1 MPQLNGTVV
10 HCNMD
15 MKTDKNHFDVIVVG
29 AGLSGIGAA
38 YHLQHSCPDRTFTVL
53 EGRENIGGTW
63 DLFKYPGIRS
73 DSDMYTFGFPF
84 HPWKDPKAIADGPSI
99 MAYLK
104 DTVDTFGLDRYIQ
117 FGKRVVAS
125 NWSSDE
131 KKWTITVTDSASGES
146 YSMTC
151 NFLFMCSGYYNYEN
165 GYKPDFPNED
175 AFEGIKIHPQKWDES
190 LDYTDKKI
198 VIIGSGATAVTL
210 LPVLAEKA
218 EQVTMLQRSPTYMS
232 SVPSEDAVANF
243 FKKYLPKQLAHTL
256 SRWKNIF
263 FQLGVYNFSRRWPDK
278 MKNFLIGQIQK
289 KLKDNYDPKD
299 WTPRYNPWDQR
310 LCAVPGAD
318 LFKAIKKGKAQ
329 VVTDTIKSFLKDGV
343 ELDSGRKLDADIII
357 TATGLQVQLFGGMK
371 LTVDGTPLNLSES
384 PAYKGVMLSDIPNF
398 AFSVGYTNASWTLK
412 SDLNCM
418 YVTKVL
424 NYMKAKGLQVCT
436 PKFDHKNM
444 EKEELLDFDAGYI
457 LRAKDQLPKQGAKA
471 PWKVHQ
477 NYIKDLFA
485 LKYSGAKDKD
495 LEYA

>member
-1 MPQLNGTVV
+1 
-10 HCNMD
+10 
-15 MKTDKNHFDVIVVG
+15 MKTDQNHFDVVVVG

-38 YHLQHSCPDRTFTVL
+38 YHLQKSCPDRTFTVL

-104 DTVDTFGLDRYIQ
+104 DTVATFGLDRYIQ

-125 NWSSDE
+125 DWSSDT
-131 KKWTITVTDSASGES
+131 KKWTLTVTDSRSGETQT
-146 YSMTC
+146 MTC

-165 GYKPDFPNED
+165 GYKPDFPNEN

-190 LDYTDKKI
+190 LDYSNKKI

-218 EQVTMLQRSPTYMS
+218 ERVTMLQRSPTYMS
-232 SVPSEDAVANF
+232 SVPSEDAIANF

-263 FQLGVYNFSRRWPDK
+263 FQLGIYNISRKWPDK
-278 MKNFLIGQIQK
+278 MKGFLIGQIQK
-289 KLKDNYDPKD
+289 TLKDQYDPKD
-299 WTPRYNPWDQR
+299 WTPKYNPWDQR

-318 LFKAIKKGKAQ
+318 LFKAIKRGKAE
-329 VVTDTIKSFLKDGV
+329 VVTDTIKQFVKDGI
-343 ELDSGRKLDADIII
+343 ELNSGRKLDADIII

-371 LTVDGTPLNLSES
+371 VAVDGNPLDFSKS
-384 PAYKGVMLSDIPNF
+384 PAFKGVMLSDIPNF

-412 SDLNCM
+412 SDLNCI

-424 NYMKAKGLQVCT
+424 NYMKQKNLQVCT
-436 PKFDHKNM
+436 PKFDHENM

-485 LKYSGAKDKD
+485 LKYSGVKDKD

>member
-1 MPQLNGTVV
+1 
-10 HCNMD
+10 

-38 YHLQHSCPDRTFTVL
+38 YHLQESCPDRTFTVL

-104 DTVDTFGLDRYIQ
+104 DTVNTFDLGKYIQ

-125 NWSSDE
+125 DWSSDE
-131 KKWTITVTDSASGES
+131 KKWTLTITDSESGEN
-146 YSMTC
+146 YSLTC
-151 NFLFMCSGYYNYEN
+151 NFLFMCSGYYNYQN
-165 GYKPDFPNED
+165 GYKPDFPNEA

-190 LDYTDKKI
+190 LDYAGKKI

-210 LPVLAEKA
+210 LPELAKKA
-218 EQVTMLQRSPTYMS
+218 EEVTMLQRSPTYVS

-263 FQLGVYNFSRRWPDK
+263 FQLGVYKISRKWPDK
-278 MKNFLIGQIQK
+278 MKGFLIGQIQK
-289 KLKDNYDPKD
+289 TLKDKYDPKD
-299 WTPRYNPWDQR
+299 WTPKYNPWDQR

-318 LFKAIKKGKAQ
+318 LFKAIKKGKAH
-329 VVTDTIKSFLKDGV
+329 VVTDTIKSFVKDGI

-357 TATGLQVQLFGGMK
+357 TATGLKVQLFGGMK
-371 LTVDGTPLNLSES
+371 LSVDGNPLNLSES

-412 SDLNCM
+412 SDLNCI

-424 NYMKAKGLQVCT
+424 NYMKANNLEVCT
-436 PKFDHKNM
+436 PKFDHENM